1 MTSYMYS
8 PNIEALASAGT
19 ILHDAHAQPLCAPSR
34 APLLAGRHP
43 YGHKWGFSDG
53 SSVKASEASLA
64 KALQSAGYKTA
75 VFGKYG
81 IGADL
86 LNNDFMNEKVQNG
99 PGWLGFDY
107 SFISAAGIQPGPF
120 GRGPYCF
127 FENDILATNDLD
139 QEDSPVRWQRGVSI

>member
-8 PNIEALASAGT
+8 PNIDALASAGT

-34 APLLAGRHP
+34 ASLLAGRHP
-43 YGHKWGFSDG
+43 YGHKWRFSDG
-53 SSVKASEASLA
+53 SSLKASEASLA

-107 SFISAAGIQPGPF
+107 SFISAAGIQNS
-120 GRGPYCF
+120 PYCF
-127 FENDILATNDLD
+127 FENDILANNDLD
-139 QEDSPVRWQRGVSI
+139 QEDSPVWWQSGVSI

>member
-1 MTSYMYS
+1 MYS
-8 PNIEALASAGT
+8 PNIDALASAGT

-34 APLLAGRHP
+34 ASLLAGRHP
-43 YGHKWGFSDG
+43 YGHKWRFGQG
-53 SSVKASEASLA
+53 SSLKASEASLA

-75 VFGKYG
+75 MFGKYG

-107 SFISAAGIQPGPF
+107 SFISAAGIQN
-120 GRGPYCF
+120 RPYCF
-127 FENDILATNDLD
+127 FENDILATNGLD
-139 QEDSPVRWQRGVSI
+139 QEDSPVWWQSGVSI